1 MKKNDVF
8 HTEELGKRKTNK
20 LLGGLKHAQTD
31 AKLLPRHTSLSLED
45 IYKFQDPVNIYYY
58 FLKLFYY
65 SIKHYVIFVMN
76 RSKKVTVVLILELA
90 YQLIHAIILK
100 KK

>member
-45 IYKFQDPVNIYYY
+45 IFDETLLYSYIFLHMINCYKDIYLLY
-58 FLKLFYY
+58 
-65 SIKHYVIFVMN
+65 
-76 RSKKVTVVLILELA
+76 
-90 YQLIHAIILK
+90 
-100 KK
+100 